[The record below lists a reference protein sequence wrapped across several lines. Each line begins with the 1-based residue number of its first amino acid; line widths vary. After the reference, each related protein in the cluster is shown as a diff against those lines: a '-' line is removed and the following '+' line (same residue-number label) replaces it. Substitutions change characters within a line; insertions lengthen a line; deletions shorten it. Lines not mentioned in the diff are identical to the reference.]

1 MQWWLLS
8 AVHATDSHNSMHFEW
23 EDLIVPTGT
32 RAKVRLGYLVL
43 HPTSLLYFMG
53 NGADNIQKVFLKCP
67 GINSVCVLLLS
78 AHAYLNGSKSGEG
91 REERGAILATIACQV
106 ELIPWCYLTWW
117 RYPRQAWQPFAN
129 VPLLMMP
136 GAINNTKLHHIYT
149 RFHIISVTK
158 ESTDLDITIFTS
170 F

>member
-91 REERGAILATIACQV
+91 REERGAILATIACRV

-149 RFHIISVTK
+149 CFHMISGTK
-158 ESTDLDITIFTS
+158 ESTHLDIIIFTS